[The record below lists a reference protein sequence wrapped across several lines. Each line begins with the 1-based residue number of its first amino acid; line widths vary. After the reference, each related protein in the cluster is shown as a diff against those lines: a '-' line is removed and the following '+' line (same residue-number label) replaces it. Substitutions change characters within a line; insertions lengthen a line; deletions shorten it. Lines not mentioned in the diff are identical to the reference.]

1 MGQVTLT
8 IHGHSYGLACDDGQ
22 EERLHQ
28 LAAYVDER
36 MGQIAKAGGASSES
50 HLLMLTTILL
60 ADEVFDLKAGV
71 AKMGGDPEAMQKEEE
86 LIVQAIDVLAD
97 RIDSIAERIH
107 KA

>member
-1 MGQVTLT
+1 MGQVNLT
-8 IHGHSYGLACDDGQ
+8 IHGHNYGLACDDGQ
-22 EERLHQ
+22 EERLQQ
-28 LAAYVDER
+28 LASYVDER

-50 HLLMLTTILL
+50 HLLMLTSILL

-71 AKMGGDPEAMQKEEE
+71 AKLGGSPEDLAREEE

-97 RIDSIAERIH
+97 RIDTIAERIH